1 MSNITYELDVI
12 SSYLAEASE
21 YGLLTEV
28 VFFALKAMKADPSLT
43 EAQAVLIGYE
53 EWVK

>member
-1 MSNITYELDVI
+1 MSNIIHEMDVV
-12 SSYLAEASE
+12 SSYLVEASE

-28 VFFALKAMKADPSLT
+28 VFFALKAMKEDPSLT
-43 EAQAVLIGYE
+43 EAQAILIGYE